1 MNDTDKWYD
10 KFSKKS
16 RPSKKSEKDSKPEKS
31 EKSVKAQ
38 KKTSGFIKPEN
49 KPKLNQKRQIRGSSL
64 YNAQILHHESMFP
77 SEKIPEDAR
86 NIIENFSD
94 IIQQVQPL
102 NSRQLVKVPL
112 EIRELSHE
120 LTDERSERRRSYMN
134 ETTRLSSYVRYY
146 MWWNLVRLTRLFANL
161 PQDAFTVSEDAVC
174 LDIGSGPLTV
184 VTALWLARPELRQK
198 KLTWYCLDL
207 SQSALSLGE
216 EIYLAIAAKT
226 LKNSGAAPW
235 KIVRVKGEIGTFIK
249 QKAQLITCANMFNE
263 LLQKTDMPPDYSAKK
278 YCESLLGY
286 AQEKKTI
293 LVVEPGVP
301 PSARLLSLMRD
312 AFIRRGMVPISPC
325 PHAAACPMDGKR
337 GGKWCNFAFSTD
349 DAPKKLLKLSAAA
362 ELPKERAVL
371 SYLFVSD
378 EACNVSG
385 GQAKNEGEKSKDIQS
400 AKNNRVLS
408 LRIASD
414 VIKLPDRRG
423 NKQEGNFNYNEG
435 FYACSEKGL
444 VLAVNKGSKML
455 MSGDKI
461 DVPLKSV
468 NENSPIIDEKSG
480 AKKIFIE

>member
-1 MNDTDKWYD
+1 
-10 KFSKKS
+10 
-16 RPSKKSEKDSKPEKS
+16 
-31 EKSVKAQ
+31 
-38 KKTSGFIKPEN
+38 
-49 KPKLNQKRQIRGSSL
+49 
-64 YNAQILHHESMFP
+64 
-77 SEKIPEDAR
+77 
-86 NIIENFSD
+86 
-94 IIQQVQPL
+94 
-102 NSRQLVKVPL
+102 
-112 EIRELSHE
+112 
-120 LTDERSERRRSYMN
+120 
-134 ETTRLSSYVRYY
+134 
-146 MWWNLVRLTRLFANL
+146 
-161 PQDAFTVSEDAVC
+161 
-174 LDIGSGPLTV
+174 
-184 VTALWLARPELRQK
+184 
-198 KLTWYCLDL
+198 
-207 SQSALSLGE
+207 
-216 EIYLAIAAKT
+216 
-226 LKNSGAAPW
+226 
-235 KIVRVKGEIGTFIK
+235 
-249 QKAQLITCANMFNE
+249 MFNE

-278 YCESLLGY
+278 YCESLLAC

-325 PHAAACPMDGKR
+325 PHAAPCPMDGKR

-371 SYLFVSD
+371 SYLLVSD

-400 AKNNRVLS
+400 AKNNRVLP

-444 VLAVNKGSKML
+444 VLAVNKGSKVL
-455 MSGDKI
+455 TSGDKI
-461 DVPLKSV
+461 EVPLKSV

>member
-1 MNDTDKWYD
+1 MNDTEKWYD

-16 RPSKKSEKDSKPEKS
+16 RLSKKSEKNASSGKPGKPEKS
-31 EKSVKAQ
+31 AIPEKTVKVSQ
-38 KKTSGFIKPEN
+38 KKTTDIVHKH
-49 KPKLNQKRQIRGSSL
+49 
-64 YNAQILHHESMFP
+64 NAQIFQHEPMFS
-77 SEKIPEDAR
+77 SEKIPEGAKE
-86 NIIENFSD
+86 IIENFSD

-102 NSRQLVKVPL
+102 NSRQLAKVPI

-120 LTDERSERRRSYMN
+120 LTDDRSERRRSYMN
-134 ETTRLSSYVRYY
+134 ETTRLSSYIRYY

-161 PQDAFTVSEDAVC
+161 PQNAFAVSEDAVC

-184 VTALWLARPELRQK
+184 VTSLWLARPELRQK
-198 KLTWYCLDL
+198 NLTWYCLDL

-216 EIYLAIAAKT
+216 EIYLSVAAKT
-226 LKNSGAAPW
+226 LKNSDTAPW

-286 AQEKKTI
+286 AQGKKSI

-371 SYLFVSD
+371 SYLLVSD
-378 EACNVSG
+378 QACNT
-385 GQAKNEGEKSKDIQS
+385 NGEQTKSKDIQN

-444 VLAVNKGSKML
+444 VLAVNKGSKVL
-455 MSGDKI
+455 TSGDEI
-461 DVPLKSV
+461 EVPLKSV

>member
-1 MNDTDKWYD
+1 MNDTEKWYD

-16 RPSKKSEKDSKPEKS
+16 RLSKKSEKSNKPEKT
-31 EKSVKAQ
+31 ENKSVKLGSSEKLEKSAILKKTVKSSG
-38 KKTSGFIKPEN
+38 KKTSGFAHKH
-49 KPKLNQKRQIRGSSL
+49 
-64 YNAQILHHESMFP
+64 NAQILKHESMF
-77 SEKIPEDAR
+77 SLEKIPEDAR
-86 NIIENFSD
+86 DIIENFSD

-102 NSRQLVKVPL
+102 NSRQLAKVPL

-134 ETTRLSSYVRYY
+134 ETTRLSSYIRYY

-161 PQDAFTVSEDAVC
+161 PQNAFAISADAVC

-198 KLTWYCLDL
+198 NLTWYCLDL

-216 EIYLAIAAKT
+216 EIYLSVAAKT

-371 SYLFVSD
+371 SYFLVSD
-378 EACNVSG
+378 QACDIPG
-385 GQAKNEGEKSKDIQS
+385 KQAKNDEHQTG
-400 AKNNRVLS
+400 KNNRYLS

-435 FYACSEKGL
+435 FYACSENGL
-444 VLAVNKGSKML
+444 VLAVNKGSKVL
-455 MSGDKI
+455 TSGDKI
-461 DVPLKSV
+461 EVPLKSV
-468 NENSPIIDEKSG
+468 NENSPLIDEKSG